1 MSSLLEPSAGEPAVA
16 SSAVAFAAV
25 QAALGLFAE
34 AIAGEP
40 VLFESAEQRAGW
52 PWQPSLW
59 SRNAAASST
68 VVMPAVLDVHESGD
82 ANRRAGRAMILHQ
95 LLAQRARG
103 DVAVLI
109 KAERP
114 SPAVQAIWAMVEDL
128 RIDAETCRRFPGAAA
143 DLHALLTR
151 ARRHEQQNEHRVT
164 GAVGA
169 LRLRSLG
176 ASRSEVGDA
185 CADVIS
191 DMVDFIVGETGRVL
205 GVSSPA
211 DSLAVARRLATAI
224 ATGLFP
230 PVHSVENDA
239 DQSAPPAGAPTDE
252 SGSGIPSAG
261 GTPSDYEQG
270 AGLSH
275 GQAATDGAAI
285 AEPDAGD
292 EKPTTGLT
300 VESLATRTEQA
311 PRSFI
316 YDEWDYLR
324 QQHRPGWCRVLE
336 ETLRGDDHEFIGDV
350 RDRYRDLRR
359 QIRESFTRLRPTDLV
374 RVHRCDDGDEI
385 DLDAAIEAR
394 IDRRS
399 GAPADDRVHSRRDR
413 GARDVAT
420 AFLID
425 LSASTSS
432 PAVTPEPA
440 PLPPAPDPYDDIL
453 SYAPI
458 WAPGEEVAPERRV
471 IDVALDSVA
480 LMSDALHELGDRHA
494 LYGFSGTGRHGV
506 EFKVAKDFTDRVSPA
521 TWAAL
526 AAMKPLRY
534 TRMGPAIRHAASKLA
549 AQTAR
554 TRLLIAISDGY
565 PQDVDYGDDPRDR
578 EYGVQDTASALADA
592 ARAGIDTFC
601 VTIDPAGHDYL
612 REMMPADRYAI
623 IDDVEALPA
632 VLPQLYLNLAGS

>member
-1 MSSLLEPSAGEPAVA
+1 MSSLPELGAADLAHP
-16 SSAVAFAAV
+16 SSAVAFAEV
-25 QAALGLFAE
+25 QGALGLFAE

-40 VLFESAEQRAGW
+40 VLFEPAEYRAGW
-52 PWQPSLW
+52 PWEPSPAMQN
-59 SRNAAASST
+59 NARSA
-68 VVMPAVLDVHESGD
+68 VVMPTVLDVHDSAG
-82 ANRRAGRAMILHQ
+82 ANRRAGRAIILHQ
-95 LLAQRARG
+95 LLVQRARR
-103 DVAVLI
+103 DAAVLLVN
-109 KAERP
+109 ERP
-114 SPAVQAIWAMVEDL
+114 SPAVQVIWAMVEDL
-128 RIDAETCRRFPGAAA
+128 RIDADTHRRFPGASA
-143 DLHALLTR
+143 DLHKLLGD
-151 ARRHEQQNEHRVT
+151 ARRHELETEH
-164 GAVGA
+164 GASGALKA

-176 ASRSEVGDA
+176 ASLAELAGACEEVS
-185 CADVIS
+185 AD
-191 DMVDFIVGETGRVL
+191 MLDFLARETDLVL
-205 GVSSPA
+205 DGSSAA
-211 DSLAVARRLATAI
+211 DSLAVARRLQAAI
-224 ATGLFP
+224 ATGLLP
-230 PVHSVENDA
+230 AVSASA
-239 DQSAPPAGAPTDE
+239 DDVDEAASPAGAPSDE
-252 SGSGIPSAG
+252 SGGGVPSAG

-285 AEPDAGD
+285 AEPTAGD
-292 EKPTTGLT
+292 DEPTTGLS
-300 VESLATRTEQA
+300 VESLPARNERA
-311 PRSFI
+311 PRSFV
-316 YDEWDYLR
+316 YDEWDYL
-324 QQHRPGWCRVLE
+324 QQRHRTGWCRVVE
-336 ETLRGDDHEFIGDV
+336 ETMRGDDHEFISDV
-350 RDRYRDLRR
+350 RNRHRELRS
-359 QIRESFTRLRPTDLV
+359 QIRQSFSRLRPTELV

-394 IDRRS
+394 IDRLS
-399 GAPADDRVHSRRDR
+399 GAPADDRVHVRRDR
-413 GARDVAT
+413 GTRDVAT

-458 WAPGEEVAPERRV
+458 WAPIEEQEPQRRV

-506 EFKVAKDFTDRVSPA
+506 EFKVAKDFADRVSPA
-521 TWAAL
+521 TWAGL

-534 TRMGPAIRHAASKLA
+534 TRMGPAIRHATRKLA

-578 EYGVQDTASALADA
+578 EYGVQDTARALADA
-592 ARAGIDTFC
+592 ARLGIDTFC

-612 REMMPADRYAI
+612 REMMPADRYLI
-623 IDDVEALPA
+623 IDEVEALPT
-632 VLPQLYLNLAGS
+632 VLPQLYLNLAET